1 MINFCQ
7 PLIASSSIPQ
17 NESESEVSNEFGAM
31 ASSKLLKN
39 DSETRFKV
47 ESEIPNVAPPSYK
60 ASTSI
65 PAHGWKNLKLKVKT
79 AKAFSNE
86 LATRN
91 TRRYGYDPR
100 DFQTS

>member
-1 MINFCQ
+1 MH
-7 PLIASSSIPQ
+7 Q
-17 NESESEVSNEFGAM
+17 NESEA
-31 ASSKLLKN
+31 K
-39 DSETRFKV
+39 FKV

>member
-1 MINFCQ
+1 MPKCESET
-7 PLIASSSIPQ
+7 IALNSMHQ
-17 NESESEVSNEFGAM
+17 NESEA
-31 ASSKLLKN
+31 K
-39 DSETRFKV
+39 FKV

-100 DFQTS
+100 DFQT